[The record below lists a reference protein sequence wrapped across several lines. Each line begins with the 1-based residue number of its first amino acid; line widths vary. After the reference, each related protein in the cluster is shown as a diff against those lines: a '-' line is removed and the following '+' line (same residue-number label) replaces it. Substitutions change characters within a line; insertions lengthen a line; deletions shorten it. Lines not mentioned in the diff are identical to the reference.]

1 MPQVPDTV
9 YQIEDSLNLY
19 SQNDTVYG
27 IENESS
33 IPVRQ
38 IEISTKKEEQIEKF
52 FEPSLKVNSV
62 ESWQIIIL
70 VVAVV
75 LVGIVKAFSNNRYR
89 LGLKALINFSVAQ
102 EITREE
108 QVLFH
113 RSNIFMSLVHV
124 LTFSLFTYQIKTLW
138 LTIENEQ
145 TALYSFFLIVLA
157 VLSIYFIKYS
167 FVKLLLFVFNEKV
180 IGSQYIFNVTLY
192 NNLLGTLLIP
202 ILCVSY
208 FTHFPFYNLFVFIVL
223 PMLLIIFLLRA
234 IRLVEIGK
242 FAGVLYVYIFL
253 YICTLEIL
261 PLVVLYKIFI
271 R

>member
-1 MPQVPDTV
+1 MPQTAA
-9 YQIEDSLNLY
+9 YQLKDSLN
-19 SQNDTVYG
+19 SQAENDTVYG

-38 IEISTKKEEQIEKF
+38 IEIPVQKEKPVEQLF
-52 FEPSLKVNSV
+52 DPSPKVSNV

-70 VVAVV
+70 VIAVV
-75 LVGIVKAFSNNRYR
+75 LVGVVKAFSNNRYK

-124 LTFSLFTYQIKTLW
+124 LTFSLFIYQLKLNW
-138 LTIENEQ
+138 LAIENEQ
-145 TALYSFFLIVLA
+145 GAMYSFMLIILA
-157 VLSIYFIKYS
+157 VLTIYFVKYS
-167 FVKLLLFVFNEKV
+167 FVKLLLFVFNESA

-192 NNLLGTLLIP
+192 NNLLGALLIP
-202 ILCVSY
+202 IISISY
-208 FTHFPFYNLFVFIVL
+208 FTAFPFHNLLTFIVL
-223 PMLLIIFLLRA
+223 PLLFIVFLLRV
-234 IRLVEIGK
+234 IRLLEIGK
-242 FAGVLYVYIFL
+242 FTGMLYVYIFL
-253 YICTLEIL
+253 YICSLEIL
-261 PLVVLYKIFI
+261 PLVVLYRIFI